1 MSTPRE
7 QRWRQLGADGLKE
20 RHRNAVIDIIAGN
33 ARVER
38 AVLFGLR
45 AAGTFR
51 PASDVDVAL
60 FGERLSVSDQAN
72 LAAAIEELTIP
83 QRVQLLLYGSVESA
97 DLRKHIETQG
107 VEWYRRGGAPRI
119 RRRVPGP

>member
-1 MSTPRE
+1 MT
-7 QRWRQLGADGLKE
+7 DGLKE
-20 RHRNAVIDIIAGN
+20 RHRKAVIDIIAGN

-38 AVLFGLR
+38 AVLFGSR
-45 AAGTFR
+45 ATGTFR

-60 FGERLSVSDQAN
+60 FGDGLSMSDQVN

-83 QRVQLLLYGSVESA
+83 QRVQLLLYGAVDSA

-107 VEWYRRGGAPRI
+107 IEWYRRRDASVRDRPDRDGRAG
-119 RRRVPGP
+119 

>member
-1 MSTPRE
+1 MT
-7 QRWRQLGADGLKE
+7 DGLEE
-20 RHRNAVIDIIAGN
+20 RHRKAVIDIIAGN

-38 AVLFGLR
+38 AVLFGSR

-60 FGERLSVSDQAN
+60 FGERLSARDQAS

-83 QRVQLLLYGSVESA
+83 QRVQLLLFGAVDSA

-107 VEWYRRGGAPRI
+107 VEWYRRGGAHAPDR
-119 RRRVPGP
+119 PDPNAGAG